1 MIGQLLTGRYLILEK
16 LGGGGFSETYLARD
30 KYLPHHPLCVVK
42 SLQLSDSS
50 TLSPETALQ
59 LFETE
64 AKLLEQL
71 GQHHA
76 QIPTLLAYSH
86 EQEQAYLIQEYIEG
100 ESLRHWL
107 TRQQRLTIEAA
118 VKLLSEMLS
127 ILTYLHSRRIAH
139 CDIKPSNII
148 RRKRDG
154 KLVLIDFGAA
164 CQVPE
169 TPSGPSTSSVTN
181 ELQMAIGT
189 PDYMPDEQK
198 LGYTQ
203 LNSDLYALGILVIH
217 LLTGILP
224 RQFQRDLISGQLDW
238 QTHLADSTP
247 NPRLIALLNRMVQSD
262 FRDRYQQATDV
273 LADLQALPMTKRFQS
288 PRVRGLQ
295 GLVPKVAFPAM
306 AGILLG
312 AVGIQ
317 YGHTQSQLPE
327 LWLNQLE
334 QRFHPSPVQLTMMHD
349 VSVQAGVDRMVIAPN
364 NRILVTAGSD
374 HALRLWS
381 LPTGTLFNTLMKH
394 GATITALNIS
404 QNSKLLVSGRED
416 GSIDLW
422 DLSTGRLLR
431 SFAGHRQ
438 PVMAVAISPDGST
451 VVSGC
456 KEGKIRRW
464 DAQTGVRLQTM
475 QLLRGGVTALTYDE
489 TSDRLISASSDSAR
503 ADASARQIQVW
514 DLNSS
519 KLVRT
524 FVGHTATI
532 DGLQVAGDHMLFS
545 VGKDRGLMWDLKR
558 EELVTVF
565 PQDSADAIA
574 TSFNEQNIV
583 TVHDNGSIRVW
594 MRKAGRLVQRET
606 GALGRNLDVALSP
619 NHRYLVSWSA
629 DRRLR
634 VWQLN
639 ASNIQ

>member
-42 SLQLSDSS
+42 SLQLAEDS
-50 TLSPETALQ
+50 TISPEMAQQ

-71 GQHHA
+71 GQHHT

-86 EQEQAYLIQEYIEG
+86 EQEQSYLIQEYIEG
-100 ESLRHWL
+100 ESLRQWL
-107 TRQQRLTIEAA
+107 TRQQRLTTEAA

-127 ILTYLHSRRIAH
+127 ILTYIHSRRIVH

-169 TPSGPSTSSVTN
+169 TASDQSTSSVTN
-181 ELQMAIGT
+181 ELQMTIGT

-203 LNSDLYALGILVIH
+203 CNSDLYALGLLVIH
-217 LLTGILP
+217 LLTGISP
-224 RQFQRDLISGQLDW
+224 RQFQRDLISGQLNW
-238 QTHLADSTP
+238 QTHLTDAAINTH
-247 NPRLIALLNRMVQSD
+247 LIAILNRMVQSD
-262 FRDRYQQATDV
+262 FRNRYQQAADV
-273 LADLQALPMTKRFQS
+273 LVDLQALPIKKRFPQS
-288 PRVRGLQ
+288 GFNGWQ
-295 GLVPKVAFPAM
+295 GLVPKVVFPTM

-312 AVGIQ
+312 VVGIQ
-317 YGHTQSQLPE
+317 YGRTQGQLPE

-334 QRFHPSPVQLTMMHD
+334 QRFQPSNVQLTMMHD
-349 VSVQAGVDRMVIAPN
+349 VSVQSGVDRMVIAPN
-364 NRILVTAGSD
+364 NRILVTAGAD
-374 HALRLWS
+374 HTLRLWS
-381 LPTGTLFNTLMKH
+381 LPTGTIFNTLTKP

-416 GSIDLW
+416 GTVDVW
-422 DLSTGRLLR
+422 DLTTGQLRR
-431 SFAGHRQ
+431 SFEGHRR
-438 PVMAVAISPDGST
+438 PVAAVAISPDGST

-464 DAQTGVRLQTM
+464 DAQTGVRLQTL
-475 QLLRGGVTALTYDE
+475 QLLHGGVTALTFDQ
-489 TSDRLISASSDSAR
+489 TSDRLISASSDSER

-514 DLNSS
+514 ALSS
-519 KLVRT
+519 GKLVRT
-524 FVGHTATI
+524 FVGHTAAI
-532 DGLQVAGDHMLFS
+532 DGLQVADNHMLFS

-565 PQDSADAIA
+565 PQDSANAIA

-583 TVHDNGSIRVW
+583 TVHDNGSVRVW
-594 MRKAGRLVQRET
+594 MHKAGRLVQRS
-606 GALGRNLDVALSP
+606 GALGQNLGVALSP

-639 ASNIQ
+639 ASNIH

>member
-42 SLQLSDSS
+42 SLQLSDDSS
-50 TLSPETALQ
+50 LSLEAALQ

-71 GQHHA
+71 GQHHT
-76 QIPTLLAYSH
+76 QIPTLLAYNH

-107 TRQQRLTIEAA
+107 TRQQHLTTEAA

-127 ILTYLHSRRIAH
+127 ILTYLHSHRIVH

-164 CQVPE
+164 CQIPE
-169 TPSGPSTSSVTN
+169 TPSDSSASSVTN
-181 ELQMAIGT
+181 ALQMAIGT

-198 LGYTQ
+198 LGYPQ
-203 LNSDLYALGILVIH
+203 CNSDLYALGILVIH
-217 LLTGILP
+217 LLTGVSP

-238 QTHLADSTP
+238 QSHLPNSTL
-247 NPRLIALLNRMVQSD
+247 NPRLIAILNRMVQSN
-262 FRDRYQQATDV
+262 FRDRYEQAAEA
-273 LADLQALPMTKRFQS
+273 LADLQALPIKKRFQQ
-288 PRVRGLQ
+288 PGVGGLQ
-295 GLVPKVAFPAM
+295 GLRLKVAVPAL

-312 AVGIQ
+312 VVGIQ
-317 YGHTQSQLPE
+317 YGRTQGQLPE
-327 LWLNQLE
+327 LWLHQLE
-334 QRFHPSPVQLTMMHD
+334 QRFQPSEVKLTMMHD
-349 VSVQAGVDRMVIAPN
+349 VAVQSGVDRMVIAPN

-374 HALRLWS
+374 HTLRLWT
-381 LPTGTLFNTLMKH
+381 LPTGTVYNTLTKH

-416 GSIDLW
+416 GAVDLW
-422 DLSTGRLLR
+422 DLTTGRLLR
-431 SFAGHRQ
+431 SFEGHRQ
-438 PVMAVAISPDGST
+438 PVAAVAISPDGST

-464 DAQTGVRLQTM
+464 NAQTGVRLQTIK
-475 QLLRGGVTALTYDE
+475 LLHGGVTALTYGD
-489 TSDRLISASSDSAR
+489 SDRLISASSDSAR

-514 DLNSS
+514 DLSS
-519 KLVRT
+519 GKLVRT
-524 FVGHTATI
+524 FVGHTAAI
-532 DGLQVAGDHMLFS
+532 DGLQVADNHMLFS

-558 EELVTVF
+558 EELATVF
-565 PQDSADAIA
+565 PQESANAIA

-594 MRKAGRLVQRET
+594 MRKAGRLVQRES
-606 GALGRNLDVALSP
+606 GALGQNLGVALSP